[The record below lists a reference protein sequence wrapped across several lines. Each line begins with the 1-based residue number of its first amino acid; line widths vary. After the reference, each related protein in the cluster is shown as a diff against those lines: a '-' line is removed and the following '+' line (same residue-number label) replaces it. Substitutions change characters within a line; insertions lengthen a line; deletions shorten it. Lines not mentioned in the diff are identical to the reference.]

1 MRASA
6 AEAGSIEKRERPM
19 IRRGTDEDFEEIFN
33 IINDAAMA
41 YKGVIPPDRW
51 HEPYM
56 TKGELQTQIEDG
68 VRFSCYVD
76 DNEIIGVMG
85 IQDKTDVALIRHAY
99 VRTKQR
105 NKGVGTLLLRELIKE
120 STKPVL
126 IGTWQAADW
135 AISFYEK
142 HGFRR
147 VDKEEKNRLLKKYWA
162 IPDRQVET
170 SVVLVDEKYKSSR
183 EIHTKISI

>member
-1 MRASA
+1 
-6 AEAGSIEKRERPM
+6 M
-19 IRRGTDEDFEEIFN
+19 IRKSTDEDFEEIFN

-56 TKGELQTQIEDG
+56 TREELKAQIEDG
-68 VRFSCYVD
+68 VSFSCYVQGD
-76 DNEIIGVMG
+76 EIVGVMG
-85 IQDKTDVALIRHAY
+85 TQDKGDVTLIRHAY

-105 NKGVGTLLLRELIKE
+105 NSGIGTLLLRELIKG
-120 STKPVL
+120 STEPVL
-126 IGTWQAADW
+126 IGTWKAASW

-142 HGFRR
+142 HGFTL
-147 VDKEEKNRLLKKYWA
+147 VGEEEKNRLLKKYWA

-170 SVVLVDEKYKSSR
+170 SVVLVDEKYKGTLSLC
-183 EIHTKISI
+183 HQ